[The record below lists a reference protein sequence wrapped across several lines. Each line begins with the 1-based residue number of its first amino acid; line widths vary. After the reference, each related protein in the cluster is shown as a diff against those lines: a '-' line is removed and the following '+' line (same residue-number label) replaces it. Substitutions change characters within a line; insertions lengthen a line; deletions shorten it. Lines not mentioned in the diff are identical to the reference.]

1 MMKWGQNDAGH
12 VVWAL
17 DGFLFM
23 FSLVIAYFLQYIYV
37 IIYKLHTM
45 EKLEVG
51 GEENGPKQRQLHHLG
66 SR

>member
-1 MMKWGQNDAGH
+1 MKWGPNNAGC

-17 DGFLFM
+17 GEFFFM

-37 IIYKLHTM
+37 IIYKLRTM

-51 GEENGPKQRQLHHLG
+51 SKENGPK
-66 SR
+66 